1 MFKVSCELLI
11 IPHHHQHR
19 HLCFYQL
26 FISLNVFNHDV
37 FARKEMMEE
46 KGKVT
51 SLRFLSWLVLGRR
64 EREEKVEE
72 EDVLFE
78 I

>member
-1 MFKVSCELLI
+1 M
-11 IPHHHQHR
+11 
-19 HLCFYQL
+19 
-26 FISLNVFNHDV
+26 FNHDV

-78 I
+78 ICFLLSCQKRPKDKGKMSKQNKKN

>member
-1 MFKVSCELLI
+1 MMFLLGKK
-11 IPHHHQHR
+11 R
-19 HLCFYQL
+19 WKK
-26 FISLNVFNHDV
+26 
-37 FARKEMMEE
+37 KE
-46 KGKVT
+46 KVT

>member
-1 MFKVSCELLI
+1 M
-11 IPHHHQHR
+11 
-19 HLCFYQL
+19 
-26 FISLNVFNHDV
+26 FNHDV

-78 I
+78 ICFLLSC